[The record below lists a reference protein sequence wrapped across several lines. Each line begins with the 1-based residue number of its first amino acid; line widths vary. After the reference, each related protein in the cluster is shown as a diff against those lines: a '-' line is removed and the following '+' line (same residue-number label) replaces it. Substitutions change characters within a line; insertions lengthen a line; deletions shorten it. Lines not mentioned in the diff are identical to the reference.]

1 MARKIFIS
9 FRYSDG
15 HLYKEQLEKIFDNS
29 DYIINCS
36 ENENRANMSDDT
48 IKSYLYRKLRD
59 TSVTISLLTPEAI
72 NYKKDLYGN
81 IDDWTYDEI
90 RYSLEDRENNRSN
103 GIIAVYTP
111 EAKAMLI
118 EEQNGRTII
127 KDFDNLV
134 RKNMFN
140 IKKQYKHCERINE
153 YDTNLD
159 HYCSLVP
166 WASFIANPEYYIDK
180 AIEKRNKKEQYELT
194 VRIQNDTKYW
204 QYSGLF

>member
-1 MARKIFIS
+1 
-9 FRYSDG
+9 
-15 HLYKEQLEKIFDNS
+15 
-29 DYIINCS
+29 
-36 ENENRANMSDDT
+36 MSDDT
-48 IKSYLYRKLRD
+48 IKSYLYKKLRD

-72 NYKKDLYGN
+72 NYKKDLYGK

-90 RYSLEDRENNRSN
+90 RYSLENRENNRSN

-140 IKKQYKHCERINE
+140 IKKQYKQCVSAKIFKTSYFHV
-153 YDTNLD
+153 L
-159 HYCSLVP
+159 
-166 WASFIANPEYYIDK
+166 
-180 AIEKRNKKEQYELT
+180 
-194 VRIQNDTKYW
+194 
-204 QYSGLF
+204 